1 MVDWRN
7 FETLLSSDERSWAR
21 WWTDEA
27 RRDYP
32 LRERGFPDS
41 ATTVLAYDASDVAL
55 GLIGSD
61 FQRVDVSFRR
71 AAAAVR
77 NHVAWEEIN
86 YTAPL
91 PIGDGLRFGSAQRG
105 SLIFLAIPAL
115 ALYEVMTSQPVSF
128 VLALLTVLKGASGFN
143 SRWRRRGNDW
153 IDVTVTS
160 GSGGTR
166 TVSGKVPQG
175 FTIRFAD
182 VEISNHR

>member
-7 FETLLSSDERSWAR
+7 FETLPSSDERSWAR

-27 RRDYP
+27 TRDYP
-32 LRERGFPDS
+32 LREVGLPDS

-61 FQRVDVSFRR
+61 FQFVDISFRR

-77 NHVAWEEIN
+77 NQVAWEDIN
-86 YTAPL
+86 YTDPL
-91 PIGDGLRFGSAQRG
+91 PIGDGLRFESAQRG
-105 SLIFLAIPAL
+105 SLIFVAIPVR

-128 VLALLTVLKGASGFN
+128 VLALLTVLKGASRFN

-153 IDVTVTS
+153 IDLTITLAS
-160 GSGGTR
+160 GE
-166 TVSGKVPQG
+166 P
-175 FTIRFAD
+175 IRIRGHAPPGITLRFLG
-182 VEISNHR
+182 VEIANQR